1 VSFFQVV
8 AGRAAGRPDEMTMTK
23 NTPLSVCTYPVCNI
37 QSISITETN
46 LLHRTIL
53 SMIINA
59 KTFFLT
65 LLLILTVGYVGL
77 QLIRQFAL
85 SIALENHE
93 SNQAND
99 TKEDAQRKK
108 KIALADKAASDAF
121 RKVEPLIK
129 KNTGSRPSSPV
140 DRNDGV

>member
-1 VSFFQVV
+1 
-8 AGRAAGRPDEMTMTK
+8 
-23 NTPLSVCTYPVCNI
+23 
-37 QSISITETN
+37 
-46 LLHRTIL
+46 
-53 SMIINA
+53 MIINA